1 MINKIAKMKMALF
14 LLLGMGVMQSCEKDI
29 LSGQP
34 EWLGNSIYETLQ
46 NGIQTSDGQTRSFNY
61 TLRLIDDLGL
71 GQSFSQTDSKTI
83 FVCPDDVYEKWFT
96 NNDWNVR
103 SYEQLSEAQ
112 KKLLLNNSVVK
123 NPYLL
128 ELMTD
133 VAGNPPKENLCM
145 RRETSSS
152 ILDTIYTIS
161 PEEMPAKDPLLNER
175 IDTWAKYRDNGIT
188 IKVFKDNTSAPM
200 IHFMKDFMVNKGI
213 NGTDLDVLTNHQTND
228 INQAW
233 IDGKMVL
240 DVNNGAAAGS
250 DPKVTTCKNGYIY
263 VVNGVIEASDNMAE
277 IIRKQDDTKTWSK
290 LINRFSVPVEAPVA
304 DQKLYNDEY
313 GGNEKIY
320 VLRYFSDNSQGRK
333 LNVTPDNLIVN
344 ATLSFDP
351 GWNHYMY
358 TNSQG
363 YDLHYDAGAMLVP
376 KDDVLNSWFETSPLK
391 EEYGSWEKVPPLTL
405 SKLLNVNMLPS
416 FTEAVPS
423 KFHTIVDDAK
433 MSMNVTPAD
442 IDRVVMGCNG
452 VVYITNKVFAPA
464 VYRSVVFP
472 ALTYQSKM
480 SAIYYAID
488 TYEYGPYL
496 NSMESQFAVLLPYNT
511 SKPTR
516 KPSDVGEPVPVLRYL
531 APYTYGQPKQMVYE
545 FYYDTEGS
553 EAKVKAKK
561 FIGNIDATTG
571 KFVYEGTASIME
583 EATDAEI
590 KSLFSDMVN
599 NFIIVGNVNASQR
612 YYLTRAGSIMEY
624 VDGKFRT
631 GYMLDKNIAP
641 IQPSEADTYGK
652 SKNVENGTA
661 YGVNPTDNDGDNAC
675 IYLTSPKSVYQ
686 ILKENASFSKFFD
699 YLAENG
705 MDATVRE
712 QMDKTGE
719 LQSLLSAS
727 SSGASCAGV
736 DGTNYNISTFDNF
749 NYTVYVPSNVAI
761 QNAINDGILPTFDD
775 VKKQNTKAEREFV
788 MKRILSFVRYHL
800 QDNSIIYEGEPTD
813 GEIKYETAKMDRRDK
828 VENPDGTNRYFPVF
842 VKNSTTGI
850 TVRGRYG
857 TTCNVDRTT
866 VDANTGKPCYNLFSR
881 EYWFKNKP
889 SGTETT
895 QLKVLEK
902 KPEIY
907 SSSNAVVHLI
917 DGYLKYE
924 NTTWVDAFKAIFG
937 HDPVVLP

>member
-29 LSGQP
+29 LSAQP

-46 NGIQTSDGQTRSFNY
+46 NGIETSDGKTRSFNY

-83 FVCPDDVYEKWFT
+83 FVCPDDVYEQWFA
-96 NNDWNVR
+96 NNDWNV
-103 SYEQLSEAQ
+103 SNYEQLSTAQ
-112 KKLLLNNSVVK
+112 KKQLLNNSVIK
-123 NPYLL
+123 NSYLL
-128 ELMTD
+128 ELMND
-133 VAGNPPKENLCM
+133 VSGNPPKENLCM

-152 ILDTIYTIS
+152 ILDTIYSIT
-161 PEEMPAKDPLLNER
+161 PEEMPAPDPLLNER

-200 IHFMKDFMVNKGI
+200 IHFMKDFMVNKNI
-213 NGTDLDVLTNHQTND
+213 NGTDLDVLTNHQTSD
-228 INQAW
+228 IEQAW
-233 IDGKMVL
+233 INGKMVL

-290 LINRFSVPVEAPVA
+290 LINRFSVPVEAPAA
-304 DQKLYNDEY
+304 DQKLYSDQY
-313 GGNEKIY
+313 GTDEKIY
-320 VLRYFSDNSQGRK
+320 VLRYFSDNSHGSK
-333 LNVTPDNLIVN
+333 LNMTPDNLMVN
-344 ATLSFDP
+344 ATLLFDP
-351 GWNHYMY
+351 GWNQYMY

-405 SKLLNVNMLPS
+405 SKMLNVNMLPS

-423 KFHTIVDDAK
+423 KFGTIVDDAK
-433 MSMNVTPAD
+433 MTMNVTPAD

-488 TYEYGPYL
+488 KYEYGPYL

-511 SKPTR
+511 SAPTR
-516 KPSDVGEPVPVLRYL
+516 KPSETGDPVPVLRYL
-531 APYTYGQPKQMVYE
+531 APFTYGQSKQMVYE

-553 EAKVKAKK
+553 EVKVKAKK
-561 FIGNIDATTG
+561 FIGNIDASG
-571 KFVYEGTASIME
+571 KFVYEATNPIIE

-590 KSLFSDMVN
+590 KSLLSDMVN
-599 NFIIVGNVNASQR
+599 NFIIVGNVNETQK
-612 YYLTRAGSIMEY
+612 YYLTRAGSVMEY
-624 VDGKFRT
+624 TGGKFKT
-631 GYMLDKNIAP
+631 GYMLEKGIDP
-641 IQPSEADTYGK
+641 IQPSAADTYGK

-661 YGVNPTDNDGDNAC
+661 YGVNTDC
-675 IYLTSPKSVYQ
+675 IYLTAPKTVYE
-686 ILKENASFSKFFD
+686 ILKENASFSRFFK
-699 YLAENG
+699 YLAEDG
-705 MDATVRE
+705 MDANVR
-712 QMDKTGE
+712 QQLDKTGE
-719 LQSLLSAS
+719 LQSLLSANNT

-736 DGTNYNISTFDNF
+736 DGKNYNISTFDNF
-749 NYTVYVPSNVAI
+749 NYTVYVPSNTAI
-761 QNAINDGILPTFDD
+761 QQAIDDKFLPTFDD
-775 VKKQNTKAEREFV
+775 VANQANKAEKEFV

-800 QDNSIIYEGEPTD
+800 QDNSIIYEGEPTN
-813 GEIKYETAKMDRRDK
+813 GEIKYETAKMDQVTKRYTFVNVTNSASGIK
-828 VENPDGTNRYFPVF
+828 VSDLFGN
-842 VKNSTTGI
+842 
-850 TVRGRYG
+850 
-857 TTCNVDRTT
+857 TCNVDRTT
-866 VDANTGKPCYNLFSR
+866 IDATTGKPCYNLFSR

-889 SGTETT
+889 SGNETT
-895 QLKVLEK
+895 QAAVLKNS
-902 KPEIY
+902 PEIY

-917 DGYLKYE
+917 DGYLKYD
-924 NTTWVDAFKAIFG
+924 NTTWIDAFKAEFK
-937 HDPVVLP
+937 HDPVLP

>member
-29 LSGQP
+29 LSAQP

-46 NGIQTSDGQTRSFNY
+46 NGIETSDGRTRSFNY

-83 FVCPDDVYEKWFT
+83 FVCPDDVYEQWFA
-96 NNDWNVR
+96 NNDWNVS
-103 SYEQLSEAQ
+103 SYEQLSTSQ
-112 KKLLLNNSVVK
+112 KKQLLNNSVIK
-123 NPYLL
+123 NSYLL
-128 ELMTD
+128 ELMND
-133 VAGNPPKENLCM
+133 VAGNPPKESLCM

-152 ILDTIYTIS
+152 ILDTIYSIT

-175 IDTWAKYRDNGIT
+175 IDTWAKYRDNGVT

-200 IHFMKDFMVNKGI
+200 IHFMKDFMVNKNI
-213 NGTDLDVLTNHQTND
+213 NGTDLDVLTNHQAND
-228 INQAW
+228 IDQAW
-233 IDGKMVL
+233 INGKKVL
-240 DVNNGAAAGS
+240 DVNNGAAPGS

-263 VVNGVIEASDNMAE
+263 VVDGVIEASDNMAE

-290 LINRFSVPVEAPVA
+290 LINRFSVPVEASAA
-304 DQKLYNDEY
+304 DQKLYSDQY
-313 GGNEKIY
+313 GTDEKIY

-333 LNVTPDNLIVN
+333 LNITPDNLIVN
-344 ATLSFDP
+344 ATLLFDP
-351 GWNHYMY
+351 GWNQYIY

-405 SKLLNVNMLPS
+405 SKMLNVNMLPS

-423 KFHTIVDDAK
+423 KFGTIVDDAK

-511 SKPTR
+511 SAPTR
-516 KPSDVGEPVPVLRYL
+516 KSSDTGDPIPVLRYL

-553 EAKVKAKK
+553 EVKVKAKK
-561 FIGNIDATTG
+561 FIGNIDVTSG
-571 KFVYEGTASIME
+571 KFVYEGTSAIME
-583 EATDAEI
+583 DATDTEI
-590 KSLFSDMVN
+590 KSLLSDMVN
-599 NFIIVGNVNASQR
+599 NLIIVGNVNETQK
-612 YYLTRAGSIMEY
+612 YYLTRAGSVMEY
-624 VDGKFRT
+624 SGGKFRT
-631 GYMLDKNIAP
+631 GYMMDKNMDP
-641 IQPSEADTYGK
+641 LQPSAEDTYGK

-661 YGVNPTDNDGDNAC
+661 YGVDAEC
-675 IYLTSPKSVYQ
+675 IYMTAPKTVYE
-686 ILKENASFSKFFD
+686 ILKENASFSKFFN

-705 MDATVRE
+705 IDANVR
-712 QMDKTGE
+712 QQLDKTGE
-719 LQSLLSAS
+719 LQPLLSANNT
-727 SSGASCAGV
+727 SSGASCAGI
-736 DGTNYNISTFDNF
+736 DGKNYNISTFDNF
-749 NYTVYVPSNVAI
+749 NYTVYVPSNDAVQQAI
-761 QNAINDGILPTFDD
+761 DDKFLPTFDD
-775 VKKQNTKAEREFV
+775 VANQTKKEEQEFV

-800 QDNSIIYEGEPTD
+800 QDNSIIYEGVPTD
-813 GEIKYETAKMDRRDK
+813 GEVKYETAKMDRYDK

-889 SGTETT
+889 SGNETT
-895 QLKVLEK
+895 PADVLKK
-902 KPEIY
+902 NPEIY

-917 DGYLKYE
+917 DGYLKYV
-924 NTTWVDAFKAIFG
+924 NTTWVDAFKARFG
-937 HDPVVLP
+937 HDPVLP

>member
-29 LSGQP
+29 LSAQP

-46 NGIQTSDGQTRSFNY
+46 NGIVTSDGQTRSFNY

-71 GQSFSQTDSKTI
+71 QQSFSQTDSKTI
-83 FVCPDDVYEKWFT
+83 FVCPDDIYEQWFA

-103 SYEQLSEAQ
+103 NYEQLSTSQ
-112 KKLLLNNSVVK
+112 KKQLLNNSVIK

-133 VAGNPPKENLCM
+133 VAGNPPKEDLCM
-145 RRETSSS
+145 RRETSAS
-152 ILDTIYTIS
+152 ILDTVYTIS
-161 PEEMPAKDPLLNER
+161 PEEMPAEDPLLNKR
-175 IDTWAKYRDNGIT
+175 IDTWAEYRDNGKS

-200 IHFMKDFMVNKGI
+200 IHFMKDFMINKGI
-213 NGTDLDVLTNHQTND
+213 NSTDLDVLTNHKTSD

-233 IDGKMVL
+233 VDGKMVL

-263 VVNGVIEASDNMAE
+263 VVDGVIEASDNMAE

-290 LINRFSVPVEAPVA
+290 LIDRFSVPVEAPAA
-304 DQKLYNDEY
+304 DQKLYNDQY
-313 GGNEKIY
+313 GGEEKIY
-320 VLRYFSDNSQGRK
+320 VLRYFSDNSQGRA
-333 LNVTPDNLIVN
+333 LTVTPSGLIVP

-351 GWNHYMY
+351 GWNHYIY
-358 TNSQG
+358 SNSLG

-405 SKLLNVNMLPS
+405 SKMLNVNMLPS

-472 ALTYQSKM
+472 SLTYQSKM

-488 TYEYGPYL
+488 KYEYGPYL

-511 SKPTR
+511 SKATKKPT
-516 KPSDVGEPVPVLRYL
+516 DVGEPEPVLRYL
-531 APYTYGQPKQMVYE
+531 APYTYGQTKQMIYE

-561 FIGNIDATTG
+561 FFGTMDDATG
-571 KFVYEGTASIME
+571 KFVYKPTNPIMA
-583 EATDAEI
+583 EATDDEI
-590 KSLFSDMVN
+590 KSLLSDMVN
-599 NFIIVGNVNASQR
+599 NFIIVGNVNETQK
-612 YYLTRAGSIMEY
+612 YYLTRAGSVMEY
-624 VDGKFRT
+624 SNGKFRT
-631 GYMLDKNIAP
+631 GYMLEKGIAP
-641 IQPSEADTYGK
+641 IQPKAEDIYGK

-661 YGVNPTDNDGDNAC
+661 YGVNPDDNDGNNAC
-675 IYLTSPKSVYQ
+675 IYLTAPKSVYE
-686 ILKENASFSKFFD
+686 ILQGHASFTEFFN
-699 YLAENG
+699 YLSEKG
-705 MDATVRE
+705 MDAAVRKQLGE
-712 QMDKTGE
+712 EGE
-719 LQSLLSAS
+719 LKPLTLAS
-727 SSGASCAGV
+727 NKSSGADCAGI
-736 DGTNYNISTFDNF
+736 DGKNYNISTFDNY
-749 NYTVYVPSNVAI
+749 NYTVYVPSNTAI
-761 QNAINDGILPTFDD
+761 QNAVKDGFLPTFDD
-775 VKKQNTKAEREFV
+775 VANQSTPAEKQFV

-800 QDNSIIYEGEPTD
+800 QDNSIIYDGEPVND
-813 GEIKYETAKMDRRDK
+813 VKYETAKMDQKTKRYTFVTVSNSAAGIK
-828 VENPDGTNRYFPVF
+828 VSDLF
-842 VKNSTTGI
+842 
-850 TVRGRYG
+850 G
-857 TTCNVDRTT
+857 TTCNVDRITI
-866 VDANTGKPCYNLFSR
+866 DATTGKPCYNLFSR
-881 EYWFKNKP
+881 EYWFQDKP
-889 SGTETT
+889 SETDT
-895 QLKVLEK
+895 QVDALKKEPK
-902 KPEIY
+902 IY

-924 NTTWVDAFKAIFG
+924 NTTWVDAFKAEFG
-937 HDPVVLP
+937 HNPVVTP